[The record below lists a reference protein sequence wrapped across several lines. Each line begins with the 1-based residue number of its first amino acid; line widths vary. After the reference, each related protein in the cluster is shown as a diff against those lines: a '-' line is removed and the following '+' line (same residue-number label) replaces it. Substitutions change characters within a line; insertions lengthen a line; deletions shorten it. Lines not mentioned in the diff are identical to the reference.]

1 MDDHVT
7 DNTGLEGDLADYNR
21 YNKVV
26 SLCLD
31 GNHKYS
37 ENHREG

>member
-7 DNTGLEGDLADYNR
+7 NNTNLEGDSIDYNR

-26 SLCLD
+26 GFCLSGHHEYF
-31 GNHKYS
+31 GNHY
-37 ENHREG
+37 EG